1 MPGIGFLDSVHGQ
14 ALYDRYSKI
23 FGGGVFGHHD
33 QRNVGQLARWKQ
45 KAPNSNMVNPRGTEG
60 EFMVFGYLDPG
71 SGSLILQAVLGGVA
85 GVGVAAKAMRN
96 RWKARKMADTAEDE
110 AGDQAQV
117 NTGSEPS
124 EA

>member
-1 MPGIGFLDSVHGQ
+1 
-14 ALYDRYSKI
+14 
-23 FGGGVFGHHD
+23 
-33 QRNVGQLARWKQ
+33 
-45 KAPNSNMVNPRGTEG
+45 
-60 EFMVFGYLDPG
+60 MVFGYLDPG